1 MKKQNLFLITDLFP
15 YGNGECFIL
24 PELEGLMDRY
34 RITLITEKND
44 LPISNAV
51 SKETIK
57 SLKIIRIDDT
67 IQKKDCLLF
76 IKYFFSDPNVREEIK
91 LILKERKNCIKR
103 LKQSVFHFC
112 KAVKLKSILKDI
124 LKSDSIIYSY
134 WANTKLTACLLL
146 KEEISNSLFI
156 TRLHGYDLYSERTNC
171 NWQSF
176 RQFQDKNVDKVFFAS
191 QYGMNYYLDHYAQD
205 KEEKKYYLAR
215 LGTKDNG
222 VQKCDKKTEFELLSC
237 SNIIP
242 LKRVSTIVLALS
254 KIENI
259 QINWT
264 HIGDG
269 ISIPE
274 VLKLSAELL
283 EPKDN
288 ICYCFLGELSNNQVH
303 NYYQNHYV
311 DLFLSTSSTE
321 GGCPVSMQEAL
332 SYGVP
337 IMGTSIGGI
346 TEMIAD
352 SRFLLKEDIKA
363 DELANQLVRVIEI
376 LAFENLEVRNLAR
389 IQWELLFDA
398 TNNRMNFMKEIKEN
412 D

>member
-134 WANTKLTACLLL
+134 WANTK
-146 KEEISNSLFI
+146 
-156 TRLHGYDLYSERTNC
+156 
-171 NWQSF
+171 
-176 RQFQDKNVDKVFFAS
+176 
-191 QYGMNYYLDHYAQD
+191 
-205 KEEKKYYLAR
+205 
-215 LGTKDNG
+215 
-222 VQKCDKKTEFELLSC
+222 
-237 SNIIP
+237 
-242 LKRVSTIVLALS
+242 
-254 KIENI
+254 
-259 QINWT
+259 
-264 HIGDG
+264 
-269 ISIPE
+269 
-274 VLKLSAELL
+274 
-283 EPKDN
+283 
-288 ICYCFLGELSNNQVH
+288 
-303 NYYQNHYV
+303 
-311 DLFLSTSSTE
+311 
-321 GGCPVSMQEAL
+321 
-332 SYGVP
+332 
-337 IMGTSIGGI
+337 
-346 TEMIAD
+346 
-352 SRFLLKEDIKA
+352 
-363 DELANQLVRVIEI
+363 
-376 LAFENLEVRNLAR
+376 
-389 IQWELLFDA
+389 
-398 TNNRMNFMKEIKEN
+398 
-412 D
+412 